1 MNITVFVVG
10 LEVRIRLV
18 NSLDGIRD
26 LLVSGQCVVGV
37 ALSWSRARDL
47 LQQGSQASRLG
58 LTCIAISSSR
68 LLRGT
73 RTAARLYCIRL

>member
-18 NSLDGIRD
+18 NSLDGDRD

-37 ALSWSRARDL
+37 ALS
-47 LQQGSQASRLG
+47 
-58 LTCIAISSSR
+58 
-68 LLRGT
+68 
-73 RTAARLYCIRL
+73 